1 MGESMVI
8 ERRER
13 KMLELGKGA
22 DNEKHRNNFI
32 SYRKMSSEKIIETQD
47 NYL

>member
-1 MGESMVI
+1 MAESMVI
-8 ERRER
+8 ERAR
-13 KMLELGKGA
+13 KMLELGMGA

-32 SYRKMSSEKIIETQD
+32 SYRKMNSEKIIETQD